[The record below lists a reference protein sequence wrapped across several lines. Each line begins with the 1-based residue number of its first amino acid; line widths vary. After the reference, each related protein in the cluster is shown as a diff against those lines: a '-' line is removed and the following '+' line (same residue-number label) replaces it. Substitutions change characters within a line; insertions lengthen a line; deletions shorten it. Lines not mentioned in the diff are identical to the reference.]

1 MEMLLAL
8 AIRLEEHIMSD
19 PERGDRTR
27 IWFWTM
33 LSNLEL
39 DDMIDSRFD
48 ANHVENA
55 IQKLLNREYGRD
67 GKGGLFRIKH
77 CKYDL
82 RNVEIWYAWNGITG
96 ITENPSGAEPSIL
109 WANNKKYMT
118 LMSVEQLGLTIEAYT
133 YPNEFLGCIGKEE
146 LSPGVL
152 ISQQEHEHFGLSY
165 RTLVGNDERGND
177 YAYKVHLVYNCLA
190 SPTEENHASTS
201 DSPDISPFSWEI
213 DTTPVEVENRQ
224 STSKLTFSS
233 SDMNKA
239 GMANV
244 LRGIE
249 DALYGTP
256 KTSAYLPTVSQVM
269 DLIEFHS
276 TLRDSNGN
284 AITDSSGNKM
294 LSKVYE

>member
-1 MEMLLAL
+1 MGK
-8 AIRLEEHIMSD
+8 LEWDKIG
-19 PERGDRTR
+19 ERRYETGVD
-27 IWFWTM
+27 
-33 LSNLEL
+33 
-39 DDMIDSRFD
+39 
-48 ANHVENA
+48 HVVLYKNNGNSA
-55 IQKLLNREYGRD
+55 
-67 GKGGLFRIKH
+67 
-77 CKYDL
+77 
-82 RNVEIWYAWNGITG
+82 YAWNGITG

-118 LMSVEQLGLTIEAYT
+118 LMSVEQLGLTIE
-133 YPNEFLGCIGKEE
+133 EE

-233 SDMNKA
+233 SDMKKA

-244 LRGIE
+244 LREIE

>member
-1 MEMLLAL
+1 
-8 AIRLEEHIMSD
+8 
-19 PERGDRTR
+19 
-27 IWFWTM
+27 
-33 LSNLEL
+33 
-39 DDMIDSRFD
+39 
-48 ANHVENA
+48 
-55 IQKLLNREYGRD
+55 
-67 GKGGLFRIKH
+67 
-77 CKYDL
+77 
-82 RNVEIWYAWNGITG
+82 
-96 ITENPSGAEPSIL
+96 
-109 WANNKKYMT
+109 MT

-233 SDMNKA
+233 SDMKKA

>member
-1 MEMLLAL
+1 MGK
-8 AIRLEEHIMSD
+8 LEWDKIG
-19 PERGDRTR
+19 ERRYETGVDRVV
-27 IWFWTM
+27 
-33 LSNLEL
+33 LYKNNGNS
-39 DDMIDSRFD
+39 
-48 ANHVENA
+48 A
-55 IQKLLNREYGRD
+55 
-67 GKGGLFRIKH
+67 
-77 CKYDL
+77 
-82 RNVEIWYAWNGITG
+82 YAWNGITG

-118 LMSVEQLGLTIEAYT
+118 LMSIEQLGLTIEAYT

-201 DSPDISPFSWEI
+201 DSPDISPFSWDI

-233 SDMNKA
+233 SDLKKA

-249 DALYGTP
+249 DALYGTS

-269 DLIEFHS
+269 NLIEFHS

-284 AITDSSGNKM
+284 ALTDSSGNKM

>member
-1 MEMLLAL
+1 MGK
-8 AIRLEEHIMSD
+8 LEWDKIG
-19 PERGDRTR
+19 ERRYETGVD
-27 IWFWTM
+27 
-33 LSNLEL
+33 
-39 DDMIDSRFD
+39 
-48 ANHVENA
+48 HVVLYKNNGNSA
-55 IQKLLNREYGRD
+55 
-67 GKGGLFRIKH
+67 
-77 CKYDL
+77 
-82 RNVEIWYAWNGITG
+82 YAWNGITG

-233 SDMNKA
+233 SDMKKA
-239 GMANV
+239 GMANDKDV
-244 LRGIE
+244 
-249 DALYGTP
+249 ALVKYVGRKRPVSYYGTQLGE
-256 KTSAYLPTVSQVM
+256 TSSWKMEVPSNDEETLYALRRLAVWMGDVYAREPSGTGYWAHIKVSISQTHCALTIPVS
-269 DLIEFHS
+269 IEL
-276 TLRDSNGN
+276 TRVEGG
-284 AITDSSGNKM
+284 A
-294 LSKVYE
+294 

>member
-1 MEMLLAL
+1 MGK
-8 AIRLEEHIMSD
+8 LEWDKIG
-19 PERGDRTR
+19 ERRYETGVD
-27 IWFWTM
+27 
-33 LSNLEL
+33 
-39 DDMIDSRFD
+39 
-48 ANHVENA
+48 HVVLYKNNGNSA
-55 IQKLLNREYGRD
+55 
-67 GKGGLFRIKH
+67 
-77 CKYDL
+77 
-82 RNVEIWYAWNGITG
+82 YAWNGITG

-233 SDMNKA
+233 SDMKKA

-249 DALYGTP
+249 DGLLLAHPILLA
-256 KTSAYLPTVSQVM
+256 S
-269 DLIEFHS
+269 
-276 TLRDSNGN
+276 
-284 AITDSSGNKM
+284 
-294 LSKVYE
+294 LSR